1 MLPQWER
8 WKEIISKYKILFTF
22 ISIALLL
29 AVILLC
35 NIFIHLDNKEMK
47 GIPTV
52 SINKINKTGSEP
64 QTDKTETNVKRKE
77 KSIKSENEIIV
88 VDIKGAVKYPNI
100 YEMKSTDRVK
110 QLLDK
115 AQILGNA
122 DLSTINLAEKLLD
135 QKVIYIP
142 KKGES
147 AIANGNGS
155 NKSNG
160 RQQDQTLSL
169 KNEGNVGQQEKINL
183 NTASESQL
191 LSVNGI
197 GPTKA
202 KSIVEFR
209 EQHGKFESVDQLK
222 EVKGIGAKTLEKIS
236 DFFVV

>member
-1 MLPQWER
+1 MLSQWER

-29 AVILLC
+29 SVIFLC
-35 NIFIHLDNKEMK
+35 NIFIHMDNKDVK

-52 SINKINKTGSEP
+52 SINKINKTGSES
-64 QTDKTETNVKRKE
+64 QTDKTEANVKRKVN
-77 KSIKSENEIIV
+77 SRKSENEFIV

-115 AQILGNA
+115 AQILDNA

-142 KKGES
+142 QKGES
-147 AIANGNGS
+147 AIANGIGS
-155 NKSNG
+155 SKSND
-160 RQQDQTLSL
+160 RQQEQTLSL
-169 KNEGNVGQQEKINL
+169 KNEGNVGQQGKINL

-191 LSVNGI
+191 LSINGI

>member
-1 MLPQWER
+1 MLSQWER

-29 AVILLC
+29 SVIFLC
-35 NIFIHLDNKEMK
+35 NIFIHMDNKDVK

-52 SINKINKTGSEP
+52 SINKINKTGSES
-64 QTDKTETNVKRKE
+64 QTDKTEANIKRKVN
-77 KSIKSENEIIV
+77 SRKSENEFIV

-115 AQILGNA
+115 AQILDNA

-142 KKGES
+142 QKGES

-155 NKSNG
+155 SKSND
-160 RQQDQTLSL
+160 RQQEQTLSL
-169 KNEGNVGQQEKINL
+169 KNEGNVGQQGKINL

>member
-1 MLPQWER
+1 MLSQWER

-29 AVILLC
+29 GIIFLC
-35 NIFIHLDNKEMK
+35 NIFIHMDNKEMK

-52 SINKINKTGSEP
+52 SINEINKTGSES
-64 QTDKTETNVKRKE
+64 QTDKTAANVKRKE

-100 YEMKSTDRVK
+100 YEMKATDRVK

-115 AQILGNA
+115 AQILDNA

-135 QKVIYIP
+135 QKVVYIP
-142 KKGES
+142 KKGEL
-147 AIANGNGS
+147 AIANGNGL
-155 NKSNG
+155 NKSND
-160 RQQDQTLSL
+160 RQQEQTLSL

-222 EVKGIGAKTLEKIS
+222 EVKGIGAKTLEKIR

>member
-1 MLPQWER
+1 MLLQWER
-8 WKEIISKYKILFTF
+8 WKEIISKNKILFSF

-29 AVILLC
+29 VVIFLC
-35 NIFIHLDNKEMK
+35 NIFIHMYNKEIK

-52 SINKINKTGSEP
+52 SINKINKTGSDS
-64 QTDKTETNVKRKE
+64 QTDKTEVNVKRKE
-77 KSIKSENEIIV
+77 KSSKSENEFIV

-115 AQILGNA
+115 AQILDNA

-147 AIANGNGS
+147 AIANVNGS
-155 NKSNG
+155 SKFND
-160 RQQDQTLSL
+160 RQQEQTLSL
-169 KNEGNVGQQEKINL
+169 KNEGNVGQQGKINL

-209 EQHGKFESVDQLK
+209 ERHGKFESVDQLK

>member
-100 YEMKSTDRVK
+100 YEVKSTDRVK

-115 AQILGNA
+115 AQILDNA

>member
-1 MLPQWER
+1 M
-8 WKEIISKYKILFTF
+8 
-22 ISIALLL
+22 
-29 AVILLC
+29 
-35 NIFIHLDNKEMK
+35 DNKDVK

-52 SINKINKTGSEP
+52 SINKINKTRSES
-64 QTDKTETNVKRKE
+64 QTDKTEANVKRKE
-77 KSIKSENEIIV
+77 KSSKSENEFIV

-115 AQILGNA
+115 AQILDNA

-147 AIANGNGS
+147 AIANVNGS
-155 NKSNG
+155 SKSND
-160 RQQDQTLSL
+160 RQQEQMSSL
-169 KNEGNVGQQEKINL
+169 KNEGNVVQQGKINL

-191 LSVNGI
+191 LSINGI

>member
-1 MLPQWER
+1 MLFQWER
-8 WKEIISKYKILFTF
+8 WKEIIIKYKIIFSI
-22 ISIALLL
+22 ISIVLLL
-29 AVILLC
+29 TLIFLA
-35 NIFIHLDNKEMK
+35 NKFIHMDDKKMNE
-47 GIPTV
+47 ISTV
-52 SINKINKTGSEP
+52 SINKVASES
-64 QTDKTETNVKRKE
+64 QSKETESNIKRKE
-77 KSIKSENEIIV
+77 KPRKSENEVIIV
-88 VDIKGAVKYPNI
+88 DVKGAVKHPNI

-115 AQILGNA
+115 AQILDNA

-160 RQQDQTLSL
+160 RQQEQTLSL

>member
-1 MLPQWER
+1 MLSQWER
-8 WKEIISKYKILFTF
+8 WKEIISKYKILFTI

-29 AVILLC
+29 SVIFLC
-35 NIFIHLDNKEMK
+35 NIFIHMDNKDVK

-52 SINKINKTGSEP
+52 SINKINKTGSES
-64 QTDKTETNVKRKE
+64 QTDKTEANVKRKVN
-77 KSIKSENEIIV
+77 SRKSENEFIV

-115 AQILGNA
+115 AQILDNA

-142 KKGES
+142 QKGES
-147 AIANGNGS
+147 AIANGIGS
-155 NKSNG
+155 SKSND
-160 RQQDQTLSL
+160 RQQEQTLSL
-169 KNEGNVGQQEKINL
+169 KNEGNVGQQGKINL

-191 LSVNGI
+191 LSINGI

>member
-1 MLPQWER
+1 MLSQWER

-29 AVILLC
+29 AVIFLC
-35 NIFIHLDNKEMK
+35 NICIHMDNKEMK

-52 SINKINKTGSEP
+52 SINEINKTESESK
-64 QTDKTETNVKRKE
+64 TDKTVANVKRKE

-100 YEMKSTDRVK
+100 YEMKATDRVK

-115 AQILGNA
+115 AQILDNA
-122 DLSTINLAEKLLD
+122 DLSSINLAEKLLD

-142 KKGES
+142 KKGEL
-147 AIANGNGS
+147 AIANGNGL
-155 NKSNG
+155 NKSND
-160 RQQDQTLSL
+160 RQQEQTLSL

>member
-1 MLPQWER
+1 
-8 WKEIISKYKILFTF
+8 
-22 ISIALLL
+22 
-29 AVILLC
+29 
-35 NIFIHLDNKEMK
+35 
-47 GIPTV
+47 
-52 SINKINKTGSEP
+52 
-64 QTDKTETNVKRKE
+64 
-77 KSIKSENEIIV
+77 
-88 VDIKGAVKYPNI
+88 
-100 YEMKSTDRVK
+100 MKSTDRVK

-115 AQILGNA
+115 AQILDNA

-147 AIANGNGS
+147 AIANVNGS
-155 NKSNG
+155 SKSND
-160 RQQDQTLSL
+160 RQQEQTSSL
-169 KNEGNVGQQEKINL
+169 KNEGNVVQQGKINL

-191 LSVNGI
+191 LSINGI

>member
-1 MLPQWER
+1 
-8 WKEIISKYKILFTF
+8 
-22 ISIALLL
+22 
-29 AVILLC
+29 
-35 NIFIHLDNKEMK
+35 NIFIHMDNKDVK

-52 SINKINKTGSEP
+52 SINKINKTRSES
-64 QTDKTETNVKRKE
+64 QTDKTEANVKRKE
-77 KSIKSENEIIV
+77 KSSKSENEFIV

-115 AQILGNA
+115 AQILDNA

-147 AIANGNGS
+147 AIANVNGS
-155 NKSNG
+155 SKSND
-160 RQQDQTLSL
+160 RQQEQTSSL
-169 KNEGNVGQQEKINL
+169 KNEGNVVQQGKINL

-191 LSVNGI
+191 LSINGI

>member
-1 MLPQWER
+1 MLSQWER
-8 WKEIISKYKILFTF
+8 WKEIISKYRILFTF

-29 AVILLC
+29 SVIFLC
-35 NIFIHLDNKEMK
+35 NIFIHMDNKDVK

-52 SINKINKTGSEP
+52 SINKINKTRSES
-64 QTDKTETNVKRKE
+64 QTDKTEANVKRKE
-77 KSIKSENEIIV
+77 KSSKSENEFIV

-115 AQILGNA
+115 AQILDNA

-147 AIANGNGS
+147 AIANVNGS
-155 NKSNG
+155 SKSND
-160 RQQDQTLSL
+160 RQQEQTSSL
-169 KNEGNVGQQEKINL
+169 KNEGNVVQQGKINL

-191 LSVNGI
+191 LSINGI

>member
-1 MLPQWER
+1 MLSQWER

-29 AVILLC
+29 SVIFLC
-35 NIFIHLDNKEMK
+35 NIFIHMDNKDVK

-52 SINKINKTGSEP
+52 SINKINKTGSES
-64 QTDKTETNVKRKE
+64 QTDKTEANVKRKVN
-77 KSIKSENEIIV
+77 SRKSENEFIV

-115 AQILGNA
+115 AQILDNA

-142 KKGES
+142 QKGES

-155 NKSNG
+155 SKSND
-160 RQQDQTLSL
+160 RQQEQTLSL
-169 KNEGNVGQQEKINL
+169 KNEGNVGQQGKINL

>member
-1 MLPQWER
+1 MLSQWER

-29 AVILLC
+29 AVIFLC
-35 NIFIHLDNKEMK
+35 NICIHMDNKEMK

-52 SINKINKTGSEP
+52 SINEINKTESESK
-64 QTDKTETNVKRKE
+64 TDKTAANVKRKE

-100 YEMKSTDRVK
+100 YEMKATDRVK

-115 AQILGNA
+115 AQILDNA
-122 DLSTINLAEKLLD
+122 DLSSINLAEKLLD

-142 KKGES
+142 KKGEL
-147 AIANGNGS
+147 AIANGNGL
-155 NKSNG
+155 NKSND
-160 RQQDQTLSL
+160 RQLEQTLSL

>member
-52 SINKINKTGSEP
+52 SINKINKTGSEL

-160 RQQDQTLSL
+160 RQQEQTLFL

>member
-1 MLPQWER
+1 MLSQWER

-29 AVILLC
+29 GIIFLC
-35 NIFIHLDNKEMK
+35 NIFIHMDNKEMK
-47 GIPTV
+47 GIPIV
-52 SINKINKTGSEP
+52 SINKTGSES
-64 QTDKTETNVKRKE
+64 QTDKTAANVKRKE

-115 AQILGNA
+115 AQILDNA

-142 KKGES
+142 KKGEL
-147 AIANGNGS
+147 AIANGNGL
-155 NKSNG
+155 NKSND
-160 RQQDQTLSL
+160 RQQEQTLSL
-169 KNEGNVGQQEKINL
+169 KNEGNVGQQGKINL

-222 EVKGIGAKTLEKIS
+222 EVKGIGAKTLEKIR

>member
-1 MLPQWER
+1 M
-8 WKEIISKYKILFTF
+8 
-22 ISIALLL
+22 
-29 AVILLC
+29 
-35 NIFIHLDNKEMK
+35 DNKDVK

-52 SINKINKTGSEP
+52 SINKINKTRSES
-64 QTDKTETNVKRKE
+64 QTDKTEANVKRKE
-77 KSIKSENEIIV
+77 KSSKSENEFIV

-115 AQILGNA
+115 AQILDNA

-147 AIANGNGS
+147 AIANVNGS
-155 NKSNG
+155 SKSND
-160 RQQDQTLSL
+160 RQQEQTSSL
-169 KNEGNVGQQEKINL
+169 KNEGNVVQQGKINL

-191 LSVNGI
+191 LSINGI

>member
-1 MLPQWER
+1 MLSQWER
-8 WKEIISKYKILFTF
+8 WKEIISKYRILFTF

-29 AVILLC
+29 SVIFLC
-35 NIFIHLDNKEMK
+35 NIFIHMDNKDVK

-52 SINKINKTGSEP
+52 SINKINKTRSES
-64 QTDKTETNVKRKE
+64 QTDKTEANVKRKE
-77 KSIKSENEIIV
+77 KSSKSENEFIV

-115 AQILGNA
+115 AQILDNA

-147 AIANGNGS
+147 AIANVNGS
-155 NKSNG
+155 SKSND
-160 RQQDQTLSL
+160 RQQEQMSSL
-169 KNEGNVGQQEKINL
+169 KNEGNVVQQGKINL

-191 LSVNGI
+191 LSINGI

>member
-1 MLPQWER
+1 M
-8 WKEIISKYKILFTF
+8 
-22 ISIALLL
+22 
-29 AVILLC
+29 
-35 NIFIHLDNKEMK
+35 FIHMDNKDVK

-52 SINKINKTGSEP
+52 SINKINKTRSES
-64 QTDKTETNVKRKE
+64 QTDKTEANVKRKE
-77 KSIKSENEIIV
+77 KSSKSENEFIV

-115 AQILGNA
+115 AQILDNA

-147 AIANGNGS
+147 AIANVNGS
-155 NKSNG
+155 SKSND
-160 RQQDQTLSL
+160 RQQEQTSSL
-169 KNEGNVGQQEKINL
+169 KNEGNVVQQGKINL

-191 LSVNGI
+191 LSINGI

>member
-29 AVILLC
+29 SVIFLC
-35 NIFIHLDNKEMK
+35 NIFIHMDNKDVK

-52 SINKINKTGSEP
+52 SINKINKTGSES
-64 QTDKTETNVKRKE
+64 QTDKTEANVKRKVN
-77 KSIKSENEIIV
+77 SRKSENEFIV

-115 AQILGNA
+115 AQILDNA

-142 KKGES
+142 QKGES
-147 AIANGNGS
+147 AIANGIGS
-155 NKSNG
+155 SKSND
-160 RQQDQTLSL
+160 RQQEQTLSL
-169 KNEGNVGQQEKINL
+169 KNEGNVGQQGKINL

-191 LSVNGI
+191 LSINGI

-236 DFFVV
+236 VFFVV

>member
-1 MLPQWER
+1 MLSQWER

-29 AVILLC
+29 AVIFLC
-35 NIFIHLDNKEMK
+35 NICIHMDNKEMK

-52 SINKINKTGSEP
+52 SINKTGSES
-64 QTDKTETNVKRKE
+64 QTDKTAANVKRKE

-115 AQILGNA
+115 AQILDNA

-142 KKGES
+142 KKGEL
-147 AIANGNGS
+147 AIANGNGL
-155 NKSNG
+155 NKSND
-160 RQQDQTLSL
+160 RQQEQTLSL

-222 EVKGIGAKTLEKIS
+222 EVKGIGAKTLEKIR

>member
-115 AQILGNA
+115 AQILDNA

-202 KSIVEFR
+202 KSIVKFR